1 MSLPLGRN
9 AHNRVLKRV
18 AEKTGVSEEEVRFLS
33 SCSWKWVRYYLHR
46 PWLVPPGRSVKVGNI
61 IDFALNTNLILRH
74 AFWGEKGEPG
84 SENIFSLMD
93 RLLLR
98 IPSRSY
104 LRLRNGRFLYYHQKL
119 AEGYVNGPPKIKKD
133 ILAYMFITREQAA
146 KIARQIAS
154 QSLINKR

>member
-18 AEKTGVSEEEVRFLS
+18 SERTGVPEEEVRFLV
-33 SCSWKWVRYYLHR
+33 SCVWKWVKYYLHR
-46 PWLVPPGRSVKVGNI
+46 PWLVPPGYSIAVGGI
-61 IDFALNTNLILRH
+61 LRFMINTNLILRH

-84 SENIFSLMD
+84 TENIFTLMD

-98 IPSRSY
+98 IPTRSY

-119 AEGYVNGPPKIKKD
+119 EEGYVNGPPKVKKD
-133 ILAYMFITREQAA
+133 ILAYMFITREQAER
-146 KIARQIAS
+146 IARQIAS
-154 QSLINKR
+154 QTLIDRR